1 MKVYFMVKK
10 ISDVCFGIGKILTV
24 ISLFAM
30 FGCMI
35 LQVVMRYLFDNP
47 LIWPEGL
54 SKVFFIWM
62 SYLAAGLLIKTR
74 GHIVIDLF
82 INKFPES
89 LRNILKYVFSFS
101 LLVLV
106 IVFSVYSLRIAL
118 NTRASIYEL
127 GNISESVI
135 WLSMPTAGLFM
146 IIQVVFVICEDLYK
160 EFHKT
165 AAERANS

>member
-1 MKVYFMVKK
+1 MVKK

-24 ISLFAM
+24 ISMFAM
-30 FGCMI
+30 FGSMI

-62 SYLAAGLLIKTR
+62 SYIAAGLLIRTR
-74 GHIVIDLF
+74 GHIIIDLF
-82 INKFPES
+82 VNKFPAI
-89 LRNILKYVFSFS
+89 LANILKYVFSFS
-101 LLVLV
+101 MLVLV
-106 IVFSVYSLRIAL
+106 ILFSVYSLKIAL

-135 WLSMPTAGLFM
+135 WLSMPTAGFFM
-146 IIQVVFVICEDLYK
+146 IVQMVFIIYEDLYNQ
-160 EFHKT
+160 FQKT

>member
-1 MKVYFMVKK
+1 MKFYFMVKK